1 MQAADRLE
9 RATDISATEPST
21 CKQQDK
27 ASCQLPLHGKK
38 TSRTHEYNSSST
50 KKALAEY
57 SKNSSQIK
65 ITNQTN

>member
-1 MQAADRLE
+1 LE
-9 RATDISATEPST
+9 YAIDASVTEPSA

-50 KKALAEY
+50 KKALVEY